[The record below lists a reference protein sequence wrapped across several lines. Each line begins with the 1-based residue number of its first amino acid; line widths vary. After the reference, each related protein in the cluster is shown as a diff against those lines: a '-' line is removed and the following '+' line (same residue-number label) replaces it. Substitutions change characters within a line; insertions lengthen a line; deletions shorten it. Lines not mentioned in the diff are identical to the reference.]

1 MKGIALFLSF
11 SIGIW
16 SIVILATMSPVS
28 AGKMNGKPGG
38 GANSAHYGEPAGK
51 AVGKAAK
58 GH

>member
-11 SIGIW
+11 SIAIW
-16 SIVILATMSPVS
+16 SIVIMAAMSPVS

-38 GANSAHYGEPAGK
+38 GANSAHYGKPAGK
-51 AVGKAAK
+51 QAGKPAK